1 MFARIKQIF
10 ERQNRDILKKIL
22 FTFAALFVFKIGTVI
37 SVPGVEQDLEM
48 GLLELINIMG
58 GGAMQNFSIFA
69 LGVMPYITASIVMQ
83 LLQMDIIPYFSELAK
98 QGQTGRNKLNQIT
111 RIFGI
116 ILAFIQG
123 YMFSFAYVKGG
134 TVIDYVEFS
143 LVLTAGTCFL
153 LWLGDQITQK
163 GFGNGISMIIMAG
176 ILASTPYMF
185 TQAWDSLVNTASTQS
200 LFLGIVTFSLF
211 VLIYLAIVI
220 GVIFVQL
227 AERRVPIQYTNQT
240 SSGYN
245 NQNAYIPFRLN
256 SAGVIPV
263 IFASAL
269 VSVPALIAQLARN
282 DAMALF
288 VNKWLSLTSVTGFIL
303 FILLIIAFS
312 YFYTFVQI
320 KPKEMAENLQQRGG
334 YIPGVKPGNETIQYV
349 SKVLVRITVVGS
361 LFLAAI
367 AGLPYIFSMFSN
379 MPTTVS
385 IGGTGLLI
393 VVGVVLES
401 YKQLDSGLIS
411 RSYKAGNNN
420 RSNRRSHK

>member
-1 MFARIKQIF
+1 MFAIFKQIF
-10 ERQNRDILKKIL
+10 NRQNRDILKKIL
-22 FTFAALFVFKIGTVI
+22 FTFAALFVFKLGTVI
-37 SVPGVEQDLEM
+37 AVPGVDEDLDM
-48 GLLELINIMG
+48 GFLELINIMG

-69 LGVMPYITASIVMQ
+69 LGVMPYITASIIMQ
-83 LLQMDIIPYFSELAK
+83 LLQMDIIPYFSELSK

-134 TVIDYVEFS
+134 NVMDYLEFS

-185 TQAWDSLVNTASTQS
+185 SEAWGSLVNTATTQS
-200 LFLGIVTFSLF
+200 MFLGIITFALF
-211 VLIYLAIVI
+211 VLVYLAIIV

-227 AERRVPIQYTNQT
+227 AERRIPIQYTNQT

-269 VSVPALIAQLARN
+269 VSVPALIAQLAKN
-282 DAMALF
+282 ESMMLF

-303 FILLIIAFS
+303 FLLLIIAFS

-334 YIPGVKPGNETIQYV
+334 YIPGVKPGEETIKYV

-361 LFLAAI
+361 IFLAAI

-385 IGGTGLLI
+385 LGGTGLLI

-401 YKQLDSGLIS
+401 YKQLESGLIS
-411 RSYKAGNNN
+411 RSHAPG
-420 RSNRRSHK
+420 RSARRRSRK

>member
-1 MFARIKQIF
+1 MFAIFKQIF
-10 ERQNRDILKKIL
+10 NRQNRDILKKIL
-22 FTFAALFVFKIGTVI
+22 FTFAALFVFKLGTVI
-37 SVPGVEQDLEM
+37 AVPGVDEDLDM
-48 GLLELINIMG
+48 GFLELINIMG

-69 LGVMPYITASIVMQ
+69 LGVMPYITASIIMQ
-83 LLQMDIIPYFSELAK
+83 LLQMDIIPYFSELSK

-134 TVIDYVEFS
+134 NVMDYLEFS

-185 TQAWDSLVNTASTQS
+185 SEAWGSLVNTATTQS
-200 LFLGIVTFSLF
+200 MFLGIITFALF
-211 VLIYLAIVI
+211 VLVYLAIIV

-227 AERRVPIQYTNQT
+227 AERRIPIQYTNQT

-269 VSVPALIAQLARN
+269 VSVPALIAQLAKN
-282 DAMALF
+282 ESMMLF

-303 FILLIIAFS
+303 FLLLIIAFS

-334 YIPGVKPGNETIQYV
+334 YIPGVKPGEETIKYV

-361 LFLAAI
+361 IFLAAI

-385 IGGTGLLI
+385 LGGTGLLI

-401 YKQLDSGLIS
+401 YKQLESGLIS
-411 RSYKAGNNN
+411 RSYAPG
-420 RSNRRSHK
+420 RSARRRSRK

>member
-1 MFARIKQIF
+1 MFARFKQIF
-10 ERQNRDILKKIL
+10 DRQNRDILKKIL
-22 FTFAALFVFKIGTVI
+22 FTFAALFIFKVGTVI
-37 SVPGVEQDLEM
+37 AVPGVDEDLDM
-48 GLLELINIMG
+48 GFLELINIMG

-69 LGVMPYITASIVMQ
+69 LGVMPYITASIIMQ

-134 TVIDYVEFS
+134 TVIDYLEFS

-185 TQAWDSLVNTASTQS
+185 SEAWGSLVNTANTQS
-200 LFLGIVTFSLF
+200 LFLGIVTFTIF
-211 VLIYLAIVI
+211 VLVYLAIII

-227 AERRVPIQYTNQT
+227 AERRIPIQYTNQT

-269 VSVPALIAQLARN
+269 ISVPALIAQLAKN

-303 FILLIIAFS
+303 FLLLIVAFS

-334 YIPGVKPGNETIQYV
+334 YIPGVKPGEETIKYV
-349 SKVLVRITVVGS
+349 SKVLIRITVVGS
-361 LFLAAI
+361 VFLAAI

-401 YKQLDSGLIS
+401 YKQLESGLIS
-411 RSYKAGNNN
+411 RSYKTGKGH
-420 RSNRRSHK
+420 RRSHR